1 MIIHINTNNMM
12 QVTYNLEGVFI
23 CDFGLAKFKDVAQG
37 TMTTVTQH
45 MTGTYPYMA
54 PEMFSVSHRSA
65 AVDIYSLG
73 CLYIELFGRKRVWP
87 SGISGMQI
95 MQKVC
100 GSYGSPPV
108 SPSTSHLTPSQQT
121 LCNGC
126 CQLDYKKR
134 LNIHEVID
142 LLNNC

>member
-54 PEMFSVSHRSA
+54 PEMFSISHKG
-65 AVDIYSLG
+65 V
-73 CLYIELFGRKRVWP
+73 GR
-87 SGISGMQI
+87 
-95 MQKVC
+95 
-100 GSYGSPPV
+100 
-108 SPSTSHLTPSQQT
+108 
-121 LCNGC
+121 
-126 CQLDYKKR
+126 
-134 LNIHEVID
+134 
-142 LLNNC
+142 

>member
-1 MIIHINTNNMM
+1 MM

-54 PEMFSVSHRSA
+54 PEVFSVSHRSA

>member
-1 MIIHINTNNMM
+1 MTF
-12 QVTYNLEGVFI
+12 NLEGIFI
-23 CDFGLAKFKDVAQG
+23 CDLGLAKFRDVAQE

-45 MTGTYPYMA
+45 MIGTYSYMA
-54 PEMFSVSHRSA
+54 PEMFSISHRST

-73 CLYIELFGRKRVWP
+73 CLYIELFGKKRVWP
-87 SGISGMQI
+87 AGMSSAQI

-108 SPSTSHLTPSQQT
+108 APSTSHLTPSQQI
-121 LCNGC
+121 LCGRC

-134 LNIHEVID
+134 PDIHEVIN
-142 LLNNC
+142 LIHNC

>member
-1 MIIHINTNNMM
+1 MM

>member
-1 MIIHINTNNMM
+1 MTL
-12 QVTYNLEGVFI
+12 NLEGVFI
-23 CDFGLAKFKDVAQG
+23 CDLGLAKLRDAAQA
-37 TMTTVTQH
+37 TMTTSTQQ
-45 MTGTYPYMA
+45 MIGTYPYMA
-54 PEMFSVSHRSA
+54 PEMFSISHRSA

-73 CLYIELFGRKRVWP
+73 CLYIELFGKKRVWP
-87 SGISGMQI
+87 AGMTGVQI

-108 SPSTSHLTPSQQT
+108 PPLTSHLDPNQKI
-121 LCNGC
+121 LCDGC

-134 LNIHEVID
+134 LDIHEVIE

>member
-108 SPSTSHLTPSQQT
+108 SPSTSHLTSSQQT

-134 LNIHEVID
+134 LNIHEVIN